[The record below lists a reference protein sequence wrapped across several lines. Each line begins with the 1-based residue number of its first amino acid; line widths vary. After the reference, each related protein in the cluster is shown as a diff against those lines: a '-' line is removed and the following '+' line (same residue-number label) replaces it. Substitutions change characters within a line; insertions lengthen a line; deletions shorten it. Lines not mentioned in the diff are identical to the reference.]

1 MIKVKG
7 LDKYYNKGKPNQI
20 HVINNTSLVFKNTG
34 LVCILGESGS
44 GKTTLLNTLGGLDT
58 FQGGEIEIDGIT
70 LTKSTSREEEK
81 LRNAK
86 FGYIFQEQYLLQEHS
101 VEYNIHLAL
110 KMFDISSEEKEARV
124 DYVLQAVDMKK
135 YKKRIVSQ
143 LSGGQ
148 QQRIAIAR
156 ALVKSPEIIFA
167 DEPTGNLDEA
177 NTMRIMSI
185 IKKISKD
192 CLIILVTHEK
202 RIAEF
207 FADRIITIKDGGV
220 VSDLGQEGSRTYE
233 YSDDRN
239 LYLKEFSKDALS
251 NDKCKINYY
260 SKDEICDIELTL
272 VYYQGKLYIQSPK
285 EAEVVYLTSETER
298 QLVNATKPE
307 MDIKQIEEFDYSL
320 TRIKADK
327 RAGLSLRDI
336 YKLARQNVKLLG
348 IKQLFMVMSFIVTA
362 ILMVI
367 TLADYLS
374 AVAIDK
380 SFFVTE
386 DSHYISVNARR
397 NAITSDEQYSN
408 SFDKI
413 YEEFQKS
420 GFADDIYLDLNA
432 KLTFSGDSFKQIEH
446 AGGGIISGMSYV
458 TQEYL
463 KEEELILGR
472 MPEQRNEIVIDRWG
486 IDFIL
491 KQTVFGELMELEDFI
506 GLKVDPMIS
515 GPAMIITGICD
526 TGNPTIYIDKYIGI
540 SMASWADYIGSLQQL
555 KQLIPGSYDDMK
567 LKVDEA
573 LVSEETYR
581 NMQVKKETYFT
592 AKNGLEYKVV
602 GTFPEGHDMAY
613 VIDDTYYREAL
624 EGYICTIRKFM
635 IYSDNKEPV
644 LNYFSQN
651 LGNFDLT
658 NVRLEVEDIYGQQLA
673 DYKSDRSDKLNAN
686 LIASVATFI
695 ISITMLYFTM
705 KSNTLRRAQE
715 LTVYR
720 LMGITKRSIM
730 AAFVLE
736 IILVTNATV
745 LPVVL
750 VLSGIIKYIAIIP
763 ALQFHIVYPW
773 TAVVALLLFLYLS
786 NIIAGIFPV
795 YRIVKLP
802 PAQIAT
808 KL

>member
-7 LDKYYNKGKPNQI
+7 LDKYYNKGKPNEI

-58 FQGGEIEIDGIT
+58 FQSGEIEIDGIT
-70 LTKSTSREEEK
+70 LTKNTSKEEEK

-86 FGYIFQEQYLLQEHS
+86 FGYVFQEQYLLQEQS

-110 KMFDISSEEKEARV
+110 KMFDISSAEKEARV

-192 CLIILVTHEK
+192 CLVILVTHEK

-207 FADRIITIKDGGV
+207 FADRIITIKDGRV
-220 VSDLGQEGSRTYE
+220 ISDVGQEGSRTYE

-239 LYLKEFSKDALS
+239 LYLKEFRKEELS
-251 NDKCKINYY
+251 NEKCKINYY
-260 SKDEICDIELTL
+260 SKDEICVIELNL

-285 EAEVVYLTSETER
+285 EAEVVYLTSETEM

-307 MDIKQIEEFDYSL
+307 MDLKQIEEFDYSL
-320 TRIKADK
+320 TGIKANK

-336 YKLARQNVKLLG
+336 YKLARLNVKLLG
-348 IKQLFMVMSFIVTA
+348 IRQVFMVISFIATA

-374 AVAIDK
+374 AATIDK

-386 DSHYISVNARR
+386 DSHYISVNANR
-397 NAITSDEQYSN
+397 NAITSDEQYRN
-408 SFDKI
+408 SFEEI

-432 KLTFSGDSFKQIEH
+432 KLTFSSNSFKQIEH
-446 AGGGIISGMSYV
+446 AGGGVIQGMSYV
-458 TQEYL
+458 TLEHL
-463 KEEELILGR
+463 EEEDLILGR
-472 MPEQRNEIVIDRWG
+472 MPEQRNEIVMDRWG
-486 IDFIL
+486 IDLIL
-491 KQTVFGELMELEDFI
+491 KHTVFGELMEPEDFI
-506 GLKVDPMIS
+506 GLEVDPIIS
-515 GPAMIITGICD
+515 GPSMIIAGICD
-526 TGNPTIYIDKYIGI
+526 TGNPTIYVDKYIGI
-540 SMASWADYIGSLQQL
+540 SMASWADYIGSIQQL
-555 KQLIPGSYDDMK
+555 RQLIPDQYDAIA
-567 LKVDEA
+567 LGADEA
-573 LVSEETYR
+573 LVSEDTYR
-581 NMQVKKETYFT
+581 DMQVKKETYFT
-592 AKNGLEYKVV
+592 AKNGIEYRVA
-602 GTFPEGHDMAY
+602 GTFPEGYDMAY
-613 VIDDTYYREAL
+613 VIDDAYYRETLDA
-624 EGYICTIRKFM
+624 YICTIRKFM
-635 IYSDNKEPV
+635 IYSDNKEPI
-644 LNYFSQN
+644 LNYFNQN
-651 LGNFDLT
+651 LGNFDLS
-658 NVRLEVEDIYGQQLA
+658 NVRLEVEDIYGQQLSE
-673 DYKSDRSDKLNAN
+673 YKADRSDKLSAN

-705 KSNTLRRAQE
+705 KSNTIRRAQE

-720 LMGITKRSIM
+720 LMGITRRSII

-745 LPVVL
+745 LPAVI
-750 VLSGIIKYIAIIP
+750 VLSAIIKYIAIIP
-763 ALQFHIVYPW
+763 ALQIHIIYPW

-786 NIIAGIFPV
+786 NIIAGILPV

-808 KL
+808 KY

>member
-7 LDKYYNKGKPNQI
+7 LDKYYNKGKPNEI

-58 FQGGEIEIDGIT
+58 FQSGEIEIDGIT
-70 LTKSTSREEEK
+70 LTKSSSREEEK
-81 LRNAK
+81 LRNSK
-86 FGYIFQEQYLLQEHS
+86 FAYIFQEQYLLQEHS

-156 ALVKSPEIIFA
+156 ALVKSPKIIFA

-192 CLIILVTHEK
+192 CLVILVTHEK

-207 FADRIITIKDGGV
+207 FADRIITIKDGRV
-220 VSDLGQEGSRTYE
+220 ISDMGQEGSRTYE

-239 LYLKEFSKDALS
+239 LYLKEFDKNELS
-251 NDKCKINYY
+251 QEKCKINYY
-260 SKDEICDIELTL
+260 SKDEICNIELNL
-272 VYYQGKLYIQSPK
+272 VFYQGKLYVQSPK
-285 EAEVVYLTSETER
+285 EAEVVYLTSETEMQMVDAR
-298 QLVNATKPE
+298 KPE
-307 MDIKQIEEFDYSL
+307 MDLKQIEEFDYSL
-320 TRIKADK
+320 TGIKASK
-327 RAGLSLRDI
+327 RAGLSLGDI
-336 YKLARQNVKLLG
+336 YKLARLNVKPLG
-348 IKQLFMVMSFIVTA
+348 LKQLFMTISFIITA

-374 AVAIDK
+374 AAVIDK
-380 SFFVTE
+380 SYFVTE
-386 DSHYISVNARR
+386 DSHYISVNASR
-397 NAITSDEQYSN
+397 NAVTSDEQYSN
-408 SFDKI
+408 SFHRI
-413 YEEFQKS
+413 YEEFQNS
-420 GFADDIYLDLNA
+420 GFAEDLYLDLNA
-432 KLTFSGDSFKQIEH
+432 KLSFSGDSFKQIEH
-446 AGGGIISGMSYV
+446 AGGGVISGMSYV
-458 TQEYL
+458 TLDHL
-463 KEEELILGR
+463 KEEDLILGR
-472 MPEQRNEIVIDRWG
+472 MPQQRNEIVIDRWG
-486 IDFIL
+486 IDLIL
-491 KQTVFGELMELEDFI
+491 KHTVFGELMELEDFI
-506 GLKVDPMIS
+506 GLIVDPTIS
-515 GPAMIITGICD
+515 GPSMIIAGICD
-526 TGNPTIYIDKYIGI
+526 SGNPTIYVDKYIGI

-555 KQLIPGSYDDMK
+555 RELLPGQYDNMA
-567 LKVDEA
+567 LKANEA

-581 NMQVKKETYFT
+581 DMQVKKESYFI
-592 AKNGLEYKVV
+592 AKNGLEYKVA
-602 GTFPEGHDMAY
+602 GTFPEGYDITY
-613 VIDDTYYREAL
+613 VIDDAYYREAL
-624 EGYICTIRKFM
+624 DGYICTIRKFM

-644 LNYFSQN
+644 LNYFLQN

-658 NVRLEVEDIYGQQLA
+658 NVRLEVEDIYGKQLS
-673 DYKSDRSDKLNAN
+673 DYKADRGDKLNAN
-686 LIASVATFI
+686 LIASLATFI

-705 KSNTLRRAQE
+705 KSNTIRRAQE

-736 IILVTNATV
+736 IILITNATV
-745 LPVVL
+745 LPVVV

-773 TAVVALLLFLYLS
+773 TAVAALLLFLYLS
-786 NIIAGIFPV
+786 NIIAGILPV

-802 PAQIAT
+802 PAQIST
-808 KL
+808 KY